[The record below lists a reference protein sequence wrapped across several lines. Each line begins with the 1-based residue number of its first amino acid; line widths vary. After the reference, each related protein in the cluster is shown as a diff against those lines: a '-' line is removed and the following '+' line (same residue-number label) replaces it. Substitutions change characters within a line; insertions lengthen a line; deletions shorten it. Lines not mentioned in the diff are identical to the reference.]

1 MFVYTHILKV
11 HLCYLKKYEQSNN
24 AVILYYKISYFK
36 YNTDFGLEFIFNLT
50 DKVSNNGYRSLFNE
64 FEVDRTESNN
74 GINQTEEPIR
84 IPHWLSQSIT
94 KHDNVQV
101 AIVDWF

>member
-1 MFVYTHILKV
+1 MF
-11 HLCYLKKYEQSNN
+11 
-24 AVILYYKISYFK
+24 YKIQYFK
-36 YNTDFGLEFIFNLT
+36 NNTDFGLEFIFNLT
-50 DKVSNNGYRSLFNE
+50 DNVCNNGYPSLCNE

-101 AIVDWF
+101 AIVDRF